1 MSAKRNITLE
11 LLKLFKLPVYVITA
25 IAAIIPISL
34 FLEGEDWTALVVAA
48 LFCAV
53 GWFVIKVLDVFIT
66 ELSKDDE

>member
-25 IAAIIPISL
+25 FFIFAWIYESFNDGDFVQLWGSVIA
-34 FLEGEDWTALVVAA
+34 G
-48 LFCAV
+48 AV
-53 GWFVIKVLDVFIT
+53 GWFVIKVLDVFIK

>member
-25 IAAIIPISL
+25 IFFFGFIYESFNDGDFEQL
-34 FLEGEDWTALVVAA
+34 WGSVTAG
-48 LFCAV
+48 AV
-53 GWFVIKVLDVFIT
+53 GWFVIKILDVFIN

>member
-25 IAAIIPISL
+25 LISIGIITLAFDEDITILIVVPIA
-34 FLEGEDWTALVVAA
+34 
-48 LFCAV
+48 CAV
-53 GWFVIKVLDVFIT
+53 GWFIIKVLDVFIN

>member
-25 IAAIIPISL
+25 FFAIAAVA
-34 FLEGEDWTALVVAA
+34 TAVEEEEFSMLIVAPLA
-48 LFCAV
+48 GAV
-53 GWFVIKVLDVFIT
+53 GWFVIKILDVFVN